1 VGYLLHIVLALG
13 ALALAENGVLSGWE
27 LPFAVVLLAFVPHA
41 LAYLDRKLF
50 LRGHFRVASA
60 LYAALNWSPPVLF
73 AVALCGAGW
82 STTLTRW
89 FGAAPSIT
97 GWPGPVVFV
106 ALVPYVAYTLLAID
120 ARVRVGDSR
129 EHAIARARRFQTRM
143 FFAGLAPLV
152 LFIGAAWLIGTSA
165 TLRAH
170 IEYVG
175 LWGATFAA
183 LALAAAIAFLPW
195 VLRNTWD
202 TRPMP
207 SGSTREL
214 LERFASAAKF
224 RCRELL
230 VWNTGQQM
238 ANAAVVGVG
247 ANRRVVLF
255 SDALLAQLPPRELLS
270 VFAHE
275 IGHVARHHVLSFIA
289 WALALFIGLDVTLS
303 KFVAGGEWVAYAS
316 LAGTL
321 VVWYLGFGFLSR
333 RAELEADLYSIELT
347 GDLDGMIGALELV
360 GSPHTRGITSWRH
373 FSTEQRVAFLRR
385 AALEPQIATRLKQ
398 RMRRVAWLGV
408 ALAVIAVGF
417 ELRELVRELPVDRV
431 TVELALGA
439 NREAAAVLRALDDP
453 DPDLTRLVEC
463 ANSAPYESASPQQLR
478 EYADQARKHDA
489 LVTAFDLYT
498 LARLRGVPDLAD
510 TLDELE
516 PALRERESITLP
528 TSAPER
534 ARRSKTP
541 ERP

>member
-1 VGYLLHIVLALG
+1 MGYLLHIVLALG
-13 ALALAENGVLSGWE
+13 ALALAENGVRSGLQ
-27 LPFAVVLLAFVPHA
+27 LPFTVVLLAFVPHA
-41 LAYLDRKLF
+41 LAYFDRKLF
-50 LRGHFRVASA
+50 VRGHFRIASA
-60 LYAALNWSPPVLF
+60 LYAALTWSPPALF
-73 AVALCGAGW
+73 ALALCGAGW
-82 STTLTRW
+82 GTTLTRW
-89 FGAAPSIT
+89 FGAAPNIT
-97 GWPGPVVFV
+97 GWPSPVVFA
-106 ALVPYVAYTLLAID
+106 ALVPYVGYTLLAID
-120 ARVRVGDSR
+120 ARVRVADSR

-143 FFAGLAPLV
+143 FFAGLAPLL
-152 LFIGAAWLIGTSA
+152 LFLAVAWLIGTSA

-170 IEYVG
+170 IEFVG

-183 LALAAAIAFLPW
+183 LALAAAIGCLPW

-202 TRPMP
+202 TSAMP
-207 SGSTREL
+207 SGATREL
-214 LERFASAAKF
+214 LERFADAAKF

-289 WALALFIGLDVTLS
+289 WALALFIGLDVTLA
-303 KFVAGGEWVAYAS
+303 KFVQGGEWVAYAS
-316 LAGTL
+316 LGGTL

-373 FSTEQRVAFLRR
+373 FSTEQRVEFLRS
-385 AALEPQIATRLKQ
+385 AALDPRIAQKLKT
-398 RMRRVAWLGV
+398 RMRRVAWIGV
-408 ALAVIAVGF
+408 ALAVIALGF
-417 ELRELVRELPVDRV
+417 ELRELVRALPVDRV

-439 NREAAAVLRALDDP
+439 NDKAATALHALEQP
-453 DPDLTRLVEC
+453 DPDLARLVEC
-463 ANSAPYESASPQQLR
+463 ANSAPYESASPEQLR
-478 EYADQARKHDA
+478 QFADEARKHNA

-498 LARLRGVPDLAD
+498 LARLRGVPELTD
-510 TLDELE
+510 TLDELG
-516 PALRERESITLP
+516 PALRTENR
-528 TSAPER
+528 
-534 ARRSKTP
+534 
-541 ERP
+541 